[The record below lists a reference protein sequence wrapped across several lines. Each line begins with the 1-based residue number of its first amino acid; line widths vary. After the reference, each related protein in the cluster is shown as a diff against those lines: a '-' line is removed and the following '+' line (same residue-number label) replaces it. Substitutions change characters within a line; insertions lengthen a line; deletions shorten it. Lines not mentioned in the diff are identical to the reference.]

1 MKNEITLSDLI
12 YMAEE
17 TENVFMAERLKEL
30 KKLIET
36 EKDNNKLAEELR
48 NLV

>member
-36 EKDNNKLAEELR
+36 EKDNNKLIEELR

>member
-1 MKNEITLSDLI
+1 MKNKTTLSDLI
-12 YMAEE
+12 FLSEQS
-17 TENVFMAERLKEL
+17 ENVFMAERLREL
-30 KKLIET
+30 KEFIET